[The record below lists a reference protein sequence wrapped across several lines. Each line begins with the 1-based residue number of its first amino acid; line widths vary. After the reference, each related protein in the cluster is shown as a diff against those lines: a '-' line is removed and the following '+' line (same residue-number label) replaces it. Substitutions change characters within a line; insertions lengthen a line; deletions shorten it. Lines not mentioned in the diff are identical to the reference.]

1 MIHHPN
7 PSYSFSQDSVARSNS
22 ILFRLRKSLA
32 GDRILCV
39 SESQGIAPGGLP
51 HNPAVR
57 ELVANKRRFSSPP
70 KREQAIKGFLGW
82 HERGFLPH
90 RDEPGL
96 LQFVTF
102 RLADSFPEALRSE
115 WEHLWEIE
123 DNQQR
128 RKQLQS
134 YLDKGRGNCHL
145 GESEVAKIVQ
155 DTLIYFNKTRYDLL
169 AWCIM
174 PNHVHVLFKTTD
186 ATMSAII
193 HTWKRHSAFDANR
206 WLGRKGAFWASD
218 YWDTFMRNSTQERA
232 TIRYIETNP
241 ARARLILDPRC
252 WPWSSAH
259 FRNQYGA
266 LVL

>member
-1 MIHHPN
+1 
-7 PSYSFSQDSVARSNS
+7 
-22 ILFRLRKSLA
+22 
-32 GDRILCV
+32 V
-39 SESQGIAPGGLP
+39 SESHGIAAGGLP

-57 ELVANKRRFSSPP
+57 ELVSNKRRFSSPP
-70 KREQAIKGFLGW
+70 KREQAIQGFQGW
-82 HERGFLPH
+82 HERGYLPH

-102 RLADSFPEALRSE
+102 RLADSFPETLRSE
-115 WEHLWEIE
+115 WEHLWKIE

-145 GESEVAKIVQ
+145 RKPEVASIVQ
-155 DTLIYFNKTRYDLL
+155 ETLLYFNRARYDLL

-174 PNHVHVLFKTTD
+174 PNHLHVLLKTTN
-186 ATMSAII
+186 TPMSAII
-193 HTWKRHSAFDANR
+193 HSWKRSSAFEANK
-206 WLGRKGAFWASD
+206 WLGRRGAFWASD
-218 YWDTFMRNSTQERA
+218 YWDTFMRNSKQESA

-241 ARARLILDPRC
+241 AKARLVLDPKS
-252 WPWSSAH
+252 WPWSSAR